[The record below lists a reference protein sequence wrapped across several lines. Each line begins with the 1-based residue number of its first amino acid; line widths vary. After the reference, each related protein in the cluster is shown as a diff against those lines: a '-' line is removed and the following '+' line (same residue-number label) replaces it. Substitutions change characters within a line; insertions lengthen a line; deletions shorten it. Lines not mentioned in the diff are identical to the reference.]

1 MLATTTISDLRLGQQ
16 IPKLLIAA
24 VFVTFVLLLARI
36 LAVDSPVMAS
46 DEYAYLANAAHVD
59 EKAELYRLDPGLQS
73 LDTKL
78 YPFLYDAWT
87 MVSEERAQ
95 TVGRVFNALLFA
107 LCAFVLY
114 ATFIR
119 LFDRGT
125 ALLSALLYLAMPFSF
140 YSTTLL
146 PEVELQLC
154 LYLLAYCL
162 VVAGTKLGYGWIV
175 AGALFAGLGYLFKPH
190 GVAAILAGG
199 AYLLI
204 VGFFSGRGSVAAR
217 AIGAFARSSAF
228 FVLSFAVVLACKK
241 LIGTASDAPGET
253 LVSGIY
259 ASYLQRLGSTSY
271 LWENL
276 HGMLDYVGGHIWVLT
291 ALFAPGL
298 YALCLNGSR
307 WLRKARNTPTGE
319 PQASTVSAQHF
330 AVFVILLAVALI
342 SMIAAFTQSAG
353 STSEFEKYRLHGR
366 YLESLL
372 PFLLAYSLWWC
383 RNASQ
388 KIPAALGMIALA
400 SFAWQ
405 GRRLYKLYPWDYPDI
420 FGFFTPS
427 LTHWGLPGASS
438 WTCAFILVVGLFCWA
453 SLFFGRAKVLAY
465 AIYLSAVFAAS
476 HVQMSNWL
484 QYHNQANGP
493 TVDAADGLKDFLGP
507 VPDASGLVL
516 ASNRYGETAY
526 LLMEM
531 NSLQY
536 VMPLPADGSFGAK
549 QVPPGVGWIVAPQ
562 SAAVDLPSAA
572 ELSFG
577 NQKLYLLDSKYKW
590 PVVGEKRAW
599 DKAPIE
605 VGMSAAGSGA
615 LHGFNPAEEWGSWSA
630 IRDAYVD
637 LPAQVAGR
645 IRIEFFG
652 WVVDQHP
659 DALVTVSMGDASK
672 ELRLTRKGAD
682 YSMVLETS
690 VPAERIYFKTSVV
703 RAPQDPRGL
712 GVALSR
718 VKLTSEPGGQQV
730 GKPP

>member
-1 MLATTTISDLRLGQQ
+1 MLATTPISDVRLGQH

-24 VFVTFVLLLARI
+24 VFVTFVLLLGRI

-87 MVSEERAQ
+87 IVSEEHAQ
-95 TVGRVFNALLFA
+95 TVGRVFNALLFV

-114 ATFIR
+114 ATFVR

-125 ALLSALLYLAMPFSF
+125 ALISALLYLAMPFSF

-154 LYLLAYCL
+154 LYLLAFFL
-162 VVAGTKLGYGWIV
+162 VAAGTRLGYGWIV
-175 AGALFAGLGYLFKPH
+175 ASALFAGLGYLFKPH
-190 GVAAILAGG
+190 GIAAILAGG

-204 VGFFSGRGSVAAR
+204 VGYFSGMGSAAAR
-217 AIGAFARSSAF
+217 AIGAFARSSVF
-228 FVLSFAVVLACKK
+228 FVVSFGVVLASKK
-241 LIGTASDAPGET
+241 LIGTGPDTTGET

-259 ASYLQRLGSTSY
+259 ASYLQRLGSASY

-276 HGMLDYVGGHIWVLT
+276 HGMLDYAGGHIWVLA

-298 YALCLNGSR
+298 YALCLNGWR
-307 WLRKARNTPTGE
+307 WLRNARDMQAGE
-319 PQASTVSAQHF
+319 PIASAVSAQYF
-330 AVFVILLAVALI
+330 TVFVVLLAFALI

-372 PFLLAYSLWWC
+372 PFLLAYSVWWC
-383 RNASQ
+383 KNASQ
-388 KIPAALGMIALA
+388 KIPAALGLIALA

-405 GRRLYKLYPWDYPDI
+405 GRRLYKLYPWDYPDV

-438 WTCAFILVVGLFCWA
+438 WTCGFILVVGLFCWA
-453 SLFFGRAKVLAY
+453 TMFFGRAKVLAY

-484 QYHNQANGP
+484 KYHNQTNGP
-493 TVDAADGLKDFLGP
+493 TVDAADGMKDFLGP

-526 LLMEM
+526 FLMEM

-536 VMPLPADGSFGAK
+536 VMPLPAAGSFSAK
-549 QVPPGVGWIVAPQ
+549 QVPPGVGWVVAPQ
-562 SAAVDLPSAA
+562 SAAVDLPGAA

-590 PVVGEKRAW
+590 PVVGEKGEW

-605 VGMSAAGSGA
+605 VSMSAPGSGG
-615 LHGFNPAEEWGSWSA
+615 LHGFNSAEDWGSWSA
-630 IRDAYVD
+630 TRDAYVE

-659 DALVTVSMGDASK
+659 DALVTVSLGDASK

-682 YSMVLETS
+682 YSMILENR
-690 VPAERIYFKTSVV
+690 VPADRVYFKTSVV

-718 VKLTSEPGGQQV
+718 VKLTLDSGGQT

>member
-1 MLATTTISDLRLGQQ
+1 MLAITTLSDLRLGQQ
-16 IPKLLIAA
+16 IPRLLIAA
-24 VFVTFVLLLARI
+24 VFVTFILLLARI

-46 DEYAYLANAAHVD
+46 DEYAYLANAAHVS
-59 EKAELYRLDPGLQS
+59 EKTELYRLDPGLQS

-78 YPFLYDAWT
+78 YPFFYDFWT
-87 MVSEERAQ
+87 SVSNQRAQ
-95 TVGRVFNALLFA
+95 TVGRVFNALLFV
-107 LCAFVLY
+107 LCAFVLH
-114 ATFIR
+114 ATFLR

-125 ALLSALLYLAMPFSF
+125 ALVSTLLYLAMPFSF

-162 VVAGTKLGYGWIV
+162 VVAGTRFGYGWV
-175 AGALFAGLGYLFKPH
+175 VTGALFAGLGYLFKPH

-199 AYLLI
+199 VYVLI
-204 VGFFSGRGSVAAR
+204 VGFFARRGSVAAR
-217 AIGAFARSSAF
+217 AIDAFARSLAF
-228 FVLSFAVVLACKK
+228 FATSFAVVLACKK
-241 LIGTASDAPGET
+241 LIGTASDAQGGA

-259 ASYLQRLGSTSY
+259 ASYLQRLGNAGY

-276 HGMLDYVGGHIWVLT
+276 HGMLDYVGGHVWVLT

-298 YALCLNGSR
+298 YAICMNGSR
-307 WLRKARNTPTGE
+307 WLRKVRDVPIDE
-319 PQASTVSAQHF
+319 PPASAESAQYF
-330 AVFVILLAVALI
+330 AVFVILLAIALI

-372 PFLLAYSLWWC
+372 PFLLAYSFWWC
-383 RNASQ
+383 RSASQ
-388 KIPAALGMIALA
+388 KIPAVLGVIALA

-405 GRRLYKLYPWDYPDI
+405 GRHLYKLYPWDYPDV

-465 AIYLSAVFAAS
+465 AIYLSAVFTAS

-484 QYHNQANGP
+484 QYHNQTNGP
-493 TVDAADGLKDFLGP
+493 TVDAADGLRDFLGP

-536 VMPLPADGSFGAK
+536 VMPLPADGNFDIK

-562 SAAVDLPSAA
+562 SATLHLPNAA

-577 NQKLYLLDSKYKW
+577 NQKLYLLDNKYKW
-590 PVVGEKRAW
+590 PVVGEKRGW

-605 VGMSAAGSGA
+605 VGMSVAGSGA

-630 IRDAYVD
+630 TQDAYVD
-637 LPAQVAGR
+637 LPAKVEGR
-645 IRIEFFG
+645 IGVEFFG
-652 WVVDQHP
+652 WVVDRHP
-659 DALVTVSMGDASK
+659 DALVTVSVGDASK
-672 ELRLTRKGAD
+672 QLRLTSKGAD
-682 YSMVLETS
+682 YSTVLETGI
-690 VPAERIYFKTSVV
+690 PAERIYFKTSVV

-718 VKLTSEPGGQQV
+718 VRLTSETGPQA